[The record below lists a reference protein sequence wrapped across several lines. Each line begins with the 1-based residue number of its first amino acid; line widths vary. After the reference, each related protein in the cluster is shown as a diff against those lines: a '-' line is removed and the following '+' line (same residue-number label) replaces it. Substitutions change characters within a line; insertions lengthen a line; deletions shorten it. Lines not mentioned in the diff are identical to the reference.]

1 MNKNRIIRLGFVI
14 ATLSVL
20 GGIAYYCPACR
31 NKENT
36 NASSATA
43 TSHQREAEANLPG
56 VPNFHKVSE
65 DLYRGAQPT
74 QEGFR
79 ELEKLGIK
87 TVVNLRSSHSD
98 KDLLKGTNFSYEH
111 IPMTAWHPEQEDAV
125 RFLKIVTDANRTPVF
140 VHCRHGA
147 DRTGTMCAIYHIAVQ
162 GWSKD
167 QAIEEM
173 TKGDFGFHGIFENLV
188 NYIRGLD
195 IEEIK
200 QQAGINH

>member
-79 ELEKLGIK
+79 ELVKLGI
-87 TVVNLRSSHSD
+87 
-98 KDLLKGTNFSYEH
+98 
-111 IPMTAWHPEQEDAV
+111 
-125 RFLKIVTDANRTPVF
+125 
-140 VHCRHGA
+140 
-147 DRTGTMCAIYHIAVQ
+147 
-162 GWSKD
+162 
-167 QAIEEM
+167 
-173 TKGDFGFHGIFENLV
+173 
-188 NYIRGLD
+188 
-195 IEEIK
+195 
-200 QQAGINH
+200 